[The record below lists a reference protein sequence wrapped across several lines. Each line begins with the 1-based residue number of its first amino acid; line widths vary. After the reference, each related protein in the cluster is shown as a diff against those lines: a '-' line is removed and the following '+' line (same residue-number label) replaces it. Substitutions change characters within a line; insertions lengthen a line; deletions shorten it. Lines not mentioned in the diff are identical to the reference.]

1 MVKEPPFIPGLELSR
16 LFYQEVVKPIL
27 DDNFPDLRYASAL
40 IGTGSEVL
48 GFDTEMSTDHHW
60 GPRLQ
65 LFLGEEDLAVLA
77 PIIRLTLAHTL
88 PTTFRGY
95 STHFSPPDPN
105 DGGTQLLVQIKDGP
119 VNHRVE
125 IFSLRAFCLAY
136 LGIEPDGELSPVDW
150 LTIPGQKLRAITA
163 GKIFRDDGGEL
174 THLQQRLAYYPHD
187 VWLVMLAA
195 GWSRVGQEEPFMG
208 RTGLVG
214 DELGSRL
221 IAGRLVHDLMN
232 LCFLMERQYPPY
244 SKWFGTAFQAL
255 SCADRLTPLF
265 HAVFDARSWPER
277 EEPLVQAY
285 EIVARK
291 FNDLGITQPLPA
303 LVSSFHGRPFRV
315 IHGDDFATT
324 IKAQIVNPELKRI
337 VAMTDIG
344 AVEQFSNSTNV
355 LSYTPICRKL
365 QVVYQ

>member
-1 MVKEPPFIPGLELSR
+1 MVKEPGFIPGLELSR
-16 LFYQEVVKPIL
+16 LFFWETVKPIL
-27 DDNFPDLRYASAL
+27 DETFPDLRYTAAL
-40 IGTGSEVL
+40 IGNGSEVL

-88 PTTFRGY
+88 PTNFRGY

-105 DGGTQLLVQIKDGP
+105 DDGTQLLVEIKEGP

-125 IFSLRAFCLAY
+125 IFTLRAYCLDN
-136 LGIEPDGELSPVDW
+136 LGIEPDDELSPVDW
-150 LTIPGQKLRAITA
+150 LTVPGQKLRAITA
-163 GKIFRDDGGEL
+163 GEIFRDDTGRL
-174 THLQQRLAYYPHD
+174 SLLQQRLAYYPHD
-187 VWLVMLAA
+187 VWLAMLAA

-244 SKWFGTAFQAL
+244 SKWFGTAFQTL
-255 SCADRLTPLF
+255 SCAGRLTPLF
-265 HAVFDARSWPER
+265 HEVFDARNWPER
-277 EEPLVQAY
+277 EERLVQAY
-285 EIVARK
+285 EIVAQK
-291 FNDLGITQPLPA
+291 FNDLGITEPLPA
-303 LVSSFHGRPFRV
+303 RASSFHDRPFRV
-315 IHGDDFATT
+315 IHGDDFATA
-324 IKAQIVNPELKRI
+324 IKGQIVDPELKRI
-337 VAMTDIG
+337 VATTDIG
-344 AVEQFSNSTNV
+344 AVEQFSNSTDV
-355 LSYTPICRKL
+355 LSDARICNRL
-365 QVVYQ
+365 RGVYP